1 MEPLLSHHIF
11 AFDKRVQI
19 LTACSFVLG
28 DHVPDIIIIGFS
40 TALFVLLLDVFVT
53 VPVFFVV
60 CVSCFPIG
68 PFLSAGQPTNVSV
81 NLWLIEPSGCHF

>member
-1 MEPLLSHHIF
+1 MKKE
-11 AFDKRVQI
+11 
-19 LTACSFVLG
+19 LTEYSKTFYEKFTTSSSINEMWL
-28 DHVPDIIIIGFS
+28 DLIIIGFS

-68 PFLSAGQPTNVSV
+68 PFLSAGQPTNVSRLSKARNV
-81 NLWLIEPSGCHF
+81 MAQEWLH